1 MNDNKEELNKV
12 EELKNKIFSNQYKTR
27 IEDREGFHYIHREKL
42 SDNWGEQN
50 LNNNTVKI
58 KKNPI
63 FQNFFIFSFIVFLG
77 AVGYLLFNFF
87 IKGNNVSND
96 NIEIAVFGNT
106 FTGGGEELPLIVEIT
121 NKNPLPLELAD
132 LVIEYP
138 KGSAVDNAGEEIARL
153 RKSLGVVKA
162 GEVKSETI
170 KVALFGETG
179 SIHQIKIALEYR
191 LEGSNAIFLKDKAYE
206 VTINSTPVNL
216 SIDAP
221 QDAIEDQE
229 FTLNVKA
236 TLNETK
242 EIPNNLTLKLDY
254 PFGFEFVS
262 SNPSPEVGNNIWNLA
277 SLKPGEEFNVEI
289 KGRMVD
295 VFEGEEKIFHAS
307 DKKKKTNDKS
317 ELGVVFNSFRH
328 SLFIKKPFVET
339 KLFVNSEYKKE
350 YAVST
355 KSAIIGV
362 IEWTNNLKT
371 SVNDLEI
378 KAKFSGN
385 AYNPRNI
392 KVEPGFFD
400 SKSNTIIWDKNIDE
414 TFTEISSGKSGN
426 ISFTLSP
433 SSVFGA
439 NGNLLVDPT
448 INVEITVLGKQTESG
463 SALKNLDIVENK
475 TIKLIS
481 DLSLITKSSYTGGPF
496 KNTGPYP
503 PKPEEETTYTI
514 TFSVANTTNNISK
527 AKLVTSLPPR
537 VSYKNLISPKD
548 EKLTFDAVTR
558 ELVWDIGTIPR
569 ETGLSGAK
577 KEISFQVSYTPS
589 LSEVDLIPTLVN
601 KSTLTGHDD
610 FANVDL
616 RVERPIIQSGESIKE

>member
-1 MNDNKEELNKV
+1 MDDDKEKLNEV
-12 EELKNKIFSNQYKTR
+12 EDLKKKLFSTSYKTR
-27 IEDREGFHYIHREKL
+27 IEDREGFHYIHREKIPETWNE
-42 SDNWGEQN
+42 SD
-50 LNNNTVKI
+50 LNNNKNTV

-87 IKGNNVSND
+87 IKGNDVSNE

-121 NKNPLPLELAD
+121 NKNSLPLELAD

-138 KGSAVDNAGEEIARL
+138 KGSAVDNTGEEIARL
-153 RKSLGVVKA
+153 RKSLGIVKA
-162 GEVKSETI
+162 GEVKSETV
-170 KVALFGETG
+170 KVSLFGETG

-191 LEGSNAIFLKDKAYE
+191 LEGSNAIFLKEKAYE

-221 QDAIEDQE
+221 VDAIPDQE
-229 FTLNVKA
+229 FILNVKA

-242 EIPNNLTLKLDY
+242 EVPNNLTLKLDY
-254 PFGFEFVS
+254 PFGFEFIS
-262 SNPSPEVGNNIWNLA
+262 SNPSPEVGNNIWNLT

-295 VFEGEEKIFHAS
+295 VFEGEEKIFHALAGPL
-307 DKKKKTNDKS
+307 KTNDKS

-328 SLFIKKPFVET
+328 GLFIKKPFVET

-371 SVNDLEI
+371 SVNDLQI
-378 KAKFSGN
+378 KAKLSGN
-385 AYNPRNI
+385 AYNPRNV
-392 KVEPGFFD
+392 KVESGFFD
-400 SKSNTIIWDKNIDE
+400 SKINTIIWDKNIDE
-414 TFTEISSGKSGN
+414 VFTEIAPGKTGN
-426 ISFTLSP
+426 IFFTLSP
-433 SSVFGA
+433 TSVFGI
-439 NGNLLVDPT
+439 NGNLLVDPA
-448 INVEITVLGKQTESG
+448 INIEIAVLGKQTESG

-481 DLSLITKSSYTGGPF
+481 DLSLLSKSSYAGSPF

-503 PKPEEETTYTI
+503 PAPEKETTYTI

-527 AKLVTSLPPR
+527 AKLVTTLPPR

-548 EKLTFDAVTR
+548 EKLTFDPATR
-558 ELVWDIGTIPR
+558 ELIWDIGTIAR
-569 ETGLSGAK
+569 ETGLSGPK
-577 KEISFQVSYTPS
+577 KEVSFQVSYTPS
-589 LSEVDLIPTLVN
+589 LSEIGLIPTLVN

>member
-307 DKKKKTNDKS
+307 AGPEKTNDKS

>member
-307 DKKKKTNDKS
+307 AGPEKTNDKS

-481 DLSLITKSSYTGGPF
+481 DLSLIAKSSYTGGPF

>member
-50 LNNNTVKI
+50 PNNNTVKI

-307 DKKKKTNDKS
+307 AGPEKTNDKS